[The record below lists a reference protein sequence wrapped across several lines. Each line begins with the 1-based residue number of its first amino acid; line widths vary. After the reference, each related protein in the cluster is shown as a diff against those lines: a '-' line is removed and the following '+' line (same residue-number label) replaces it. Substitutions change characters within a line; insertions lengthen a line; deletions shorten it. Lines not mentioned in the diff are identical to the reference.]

1 VHEFISVNV
10 ISLEELFSDAYH
22 FRLPYFQRAY
32 AWNTVAAGRLLAD
45 VTTAMAADKPYYCLG
60 KLTLAKSPK
69 SPETALVDGHQR
81 IMSLTILFAVL
92 RDLEE
97 DAAVKAR
104 LQSLIAGSVTRLSP
118 QETIRDFLSELV
130 QSPGTTDVEP
140 EDDLSDLSE
149 TERNIIENRNHLR
162 AELMSA
168 EYGPDTRR
176 ALAQYLATRCCVI
189 VSSVEDEDEAWQ
201 FLRTEE
207 DTRVEF
213 NATDRAK
220 ASLLSIIH
228 QDERAQCQKYWET
241 CEAILGAEDMIALL
255 GHLRT
260 LKLRRRT
267 ERPLEVDTAEIF
279 KLDAPGK
286 GLAFF
291 REHVLPASRIVA
303 DLRKPAGVSGKPGSA
318 IADYCERLNWIA
330 PHLWMPAALFWLS
343 KERSETD
350 SLFFF
355 KRLERLVWMM
365 RIAGLDPAKQQTRI
379 IQLVGEIERGVAPA
393 AMRELEIPHAIRDA
407 ALTNL
412 RSKTFDAKQYSA
424 RVLRR
429 ISATLGQDPGPVNAT
444 TVTVEHILPRG
455 FAQKS
460 GWRKHFPTKRVVQAN
475 SHKLG
480 NLTFLTA
487 ADNQAADTLDWQD
500 KRPIFAR
507 SKLVLANRLGVTG
520 DWTAQSI
527 TSRTEDMIR
536 ILFEAWDLKP

>member
-1 VHEFISVNV
+1 MHEFISVKV

-32 AWNTVAAGRLLAD
+32 AWHTVAAGRLLAD
-45 VTTAMAADKPYYCLG
+45 VMTAMTANKPYYCLG
-60 KLTLAKSPK
+60 KLTLAKLPDSPA
-69 SPETALVDGHQR
+69 TALVDGHQR
-81 IMSLTILFAVL
+81 VMSLTILFAVL

-97 DAAVKAR
+97 DQTVKAR
-104 LQSLIAGSVTRLSP
+104 LQNFVAGAAPRLSS
-118 QETIRDFLSELV
+118 QETIREFLHELV
-130 QSPGTTDVEP
+130 QAPGATANEP
-140 EDDLSDLSE
+140 EEDIADLSE

-162 AELMSA
+162 SELMSA
-168 EYGPDTRR
+168 EYTLQMRR
-176 ALAQYLATRCCVI
+176 SLAAYLASRCCVI

-220 ASLLSIIH
+220 ASLLSIIP
-228 QDERAQCQKYWET
+228 QGDRAECQRMWEVS
-241 CEAILGAEDMIALL
+241 EALLGADDMVALL
-255 GHLRT
+255 GHIRT
-260 LKLRRRT
+260 LKLRKRT
-267 ERPLEVDTAEIF
+267 ERPLEIDLGETF
-279 KLDAPGK
+279 KLNAPGK
-286 GLAFF
+286 GVAFF
-291 REHVLPASRIVA
+291 RDEVLPASRLVA
-303 DLRKPAGVSGKPGSA
+303 ELRKPAATQGKPGSA
-318 IADYCERLNWIA
+318 IADSCERLNWIT
-330 PHLWMPAALFWLS
+330 PHLWVPAALVWLS
-343 KERSETD
+343 KERSAAE
-350 SLFFF
+350 SVLFF

-379 IQLVGEIERGVAPA
+379 IQLAGEIERGVKPD
-393 AMRELEIPHAIRDA
+393 AMRELEISYAMRDA

-429 ISATLGQDPGPVNAT
+429 ISVALGQDPGPVNAT
-444 TVTVEHILPRG
+444 SVTIEHILPRG

-460 GWRKHFPTKRVVQAN
+460 GWRKHFPTKKVVQAH

-487 ADNQAADTLDWQD
+487 ADNQAADTLDWGD

-507 SKLVLANRLGVTG
+507 SKLILANRLGATA
-520 DWTAQSI
+520 DWSVQSI